1 MSTGYSNPV
10 CKGAWQLGT
19 ACGICE
25 RCVANK
31 PVPDNVTRL
40 RHALPLG
47 QDINAAVSAL
57 DKAIADGVD
66 AAKAAGLPQGLI
78 VGLLHGHAHAQTH
91 QMVTE

>member
-1 MSTGYSNPV
+1 MSAEYSNPV

-25 RCVANK
+25 RCAANK
-31 PVPDNVTRL
+31 PAPGNVTRL

-47 QDINAAVSAL
+47 QDINTAVSAL
-57 DKAIADGVD
+57 DKSIAEAVD
-66 AAKAAGLPQGLI
+66 AAKNAGLPQGLI

>member
-1 MSTGYSNPV
+1 MSTVYSNPV

-25 RCVANK
+25 RCIAKK

-57 DKAIADGVD
+57 DKAIADAVD
-66 AAKAAGLPQGLI
+66 VAKAAGLPQGLI

-91 QMVTE
+91 QMVIE